1 MENKFDIVTAAC
13 AVCVAGYV
21 AIVVGYVARFDLGFS
36 LPEIRSAAVVVAVVL
51 AALIAI
57 DFFGKKFGKAK

>member
-1 MENKFDIVTAAC
+1 
-13 AVCVAGYV
+13 VAL
-21 AIVVGYVARFDLGFS
+21 FDLGFS

-57 DFFGKKFGKAK
+57 DFFGKNLGKAK